1 MNASSWFF
9 FQGGFMSRKV
19 KTRKYIPRNEFR
31 YNNSP
36 KAQGHPHYVF
46 GETKTHYKS
55 LGLTSTPKQDVP
67 YYPLTRNP
75 EQNNLERSYL
85 QLDIHSANKKY
96 YEKPLQGWSFAKDD
110 MPVVRHTIKKYK
122 KSTNRKPKL
131 WYEKKR
137 KWNKKNKK

>member
-1 MNASSWFF
+1 MAWKK
-9 FQGGFMSRKV
+9 R

-31 YNNSP
+31 YNFSKHAN
-36 KAQGHPHYVF
+36 GHPHYVF
-46 GETKTHYKS
+46 GETNTHYKS
-55 LGLTSTPKQDVP
+55 LGLTTTPKKEFP

-75 EQNNLERSYL
+75 NPNDFEPSFLEYE
-85 QLDIHSANKKY
+85 IHSANKKHY
-96 YEKPLQGWSFAKDD
+96 GDPLKDWSFSKED

-137 KWNKKNKK
+137 KKNDYKKRKK